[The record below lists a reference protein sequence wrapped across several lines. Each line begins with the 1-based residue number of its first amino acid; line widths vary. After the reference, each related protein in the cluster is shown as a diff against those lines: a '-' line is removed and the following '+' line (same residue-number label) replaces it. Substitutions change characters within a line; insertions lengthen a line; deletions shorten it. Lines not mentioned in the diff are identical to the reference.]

1 MYPCPDPTP
10 NICVLIKLNVFE
22 EFAIN
27 IAYVLTQ
34 IHDALGTPGEIA
46 WIGLHDINGAP
57 GEVRLIQAYSACDQ
71 GKAYSQPTLLF

>member
-1 MYPCPDPTP
+1 MYPNPDVPTP
-10 NICVLIKLNVFE
+10 NTCVLIKLNVVE

-34 IHDALGTPGEIA
+34 IHDALGAGAIA
-46 WIGLHDINGAP
+46 WIGLRDIN
-57 GEVRLIQAYSACDQ
+57 GEVRLIQAFSACDQ